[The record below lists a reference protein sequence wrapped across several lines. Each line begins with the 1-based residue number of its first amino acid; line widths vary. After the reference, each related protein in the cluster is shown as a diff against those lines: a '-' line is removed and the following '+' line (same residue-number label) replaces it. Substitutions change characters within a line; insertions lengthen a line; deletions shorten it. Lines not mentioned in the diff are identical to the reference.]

1 MSPTALEPFFTPGEG
16 GLVPGPKAV
25 GPWATD
31 MLHGRLLAGLA
42 AWAIERDHAAE
53 GFVPMRLTVD
63 MFRNPPMAPATVTTT
78 LVRAGGRV
86 RALDA
91 VVSMGGRDVARASA
105 LYLRAGE
112 EPADGAVAVTPPW
125 DAPDPETLV
134 GQLEPDASFE
144 VVTPEGRSWG
154 APGRRQVWVRDRRQL
169 VAGVDSSPFVRAALV
184 ADIASPLANFSE
196 SGLDY
201 INADLTL
208 HLGRLPVGEWIGAET
223 TIRVA
228 ADGLAYAACTLHDV
242 EGPVGSSTVCAV
254 RNPRM
259 APIPSA

>member
-1 MSPTALEPFFTPGEG
+1 MTATDPFFTPSER
-16 GLVPGPKAV
+16 GLVPGAKAV

-42 AWAIERDHAAE
+42 AWAIEREHRAE

-63 MFRNPPMAPATVTTT
+63 MFRNPPMEPASVTTT
-78 LVRAGGRV
+78 MVRAGGRV
-86 RALDA
+86 RAIDA
-91 VVSMGGRDVARASA
+91 VVAMGGRDVARASS
-105 LYLRAGE
+105 LWLRAGE
-112 EPADGAVAVTPPW
+112 EPTDGAVAVTPPW
-125 DAPDPETLV
+125 DAPPPETLLD
-134 GQLEPDASFE
+134 QLDDEQSFD
-144 VVTPEGRSWG
+144 VVTPPGRSWG

-184 ADIASPLANFSE
+184 ADIASPLANFAE
-196 SGLDY
+196 TGLDY

-242 EGPVGSSTVCAV
+242 EGPIGSSTVCAV

-259 APIPSA
+259 PPVGS